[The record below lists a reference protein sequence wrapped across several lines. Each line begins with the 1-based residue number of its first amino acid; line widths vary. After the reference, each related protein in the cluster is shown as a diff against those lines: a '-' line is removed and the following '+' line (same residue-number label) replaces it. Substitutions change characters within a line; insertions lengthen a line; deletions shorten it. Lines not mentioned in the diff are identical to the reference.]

1 MRVNVHTTSSS
12 GNITVDADY
21 NETIENV
28 LVKCS
33 LVLTDVQID
42 HIMLTFNGRQ
52 LMPTERLDQIGFVE
66 GGVLVLRER
75 NSKSCCALL

>member
-1 MRVNVHTTSSS
+1 MRVNVHTTTTS

-33 LVLTDVQID
+33 LVLTDMNID
-42 HIMLTFNGRQ
+42 HVVLTFNGREV
-52 LMPTERLDQIGFVE
+52 MPRQRLHEIGVVE

-75 NSKSCCALL
+75 NKACCVLL

>member
-1 MRVNVHTTSSS
+1 MRVNVHTTTSS

-33 LVLTDVQID
+33 LVLSDVRMEL
-42 HIMLTFNGRQ
+42 IMLTFNGRE
-52 LMPTERLDQIGFVE
+52 LMPTQRLDQIGFVE

-75 NSKSCCALL
+75 KKCCSLL